1 MTLEIL
7 TPEKRLYS
15 GDVYG
20 VQLPGIDG
28 LFEVLDKHAPLVSA
42 LGKGNIKVLQNKT
55 TTERFS
61 IEGGFVVV
69 FNNRATVLVEVASG
83 LEELIK
89 QSNQHFSLIKLPLVL
104 TTAVL
109 FL

>member
-7 TPEKRLYS
+7 TPEKKLYT

-42 LGKGNIKVLQNKT
+42 LGKGNIKVLQTKT
-55 TTERFS
+55 VIERFS
-61 IEGGFVVV
+61 IEGGFVEVLD
-69 FNNRATVLVEVASG
+69 NKATVLVEGA
-83 LEELIK
+83 
-89 QSNQHFSLIKLPLVL
+89 
-104 TTAVL
+104 AVVD
-109 FL
+109 